1 MGSPCSVIFC
11 GVRLGCVRG
20 YMKHCVNQVG
30 RLVSGR
36 CRRLPDVESYP
47 MLRRQICGKPLG
59 DSAPAAE
66 LSQRSALALRPLSC
80 PQEFHGGRDHVGQGQ
95 RHGGLSP
102 PPGVRCRGRERF
114 PAVPRSPF
122 RRSENN
128 ATLLLAWKCATAPL
142 FIIQDR
148 PENAGRIKVW
158 VAVPVDRTLH
168 A

>member
-11 GVRLGCVRG
+11 GVRLVCVQG
-20 YMKHCVNQVG
+20 YMKHCVNQVD

-80 PQEFHGGRDHVGQGQ
+80 PQEFHGGRDLGQGQ

-128 ATLLLAWKCATAPL
+128 ATLLLAWKCATAPSSSSKIAPKML
-142 FIIQDR
+142 G
-148 PENAGRIKVW
+148 ESKCG
-158 VAVPVDRTLH
+158 
-168 A
+168 